1 MVAEPMELTDDLWN
15 KLSPHL
21 PEPQPRRADRRGRPW
36 RPNRPVLAGILWVL
50 TSGARWKD
58 LPRRPDFA
66 PYQTCHRR
74 FQAWCRDGTWEHL
87 LAILTEQLRDAGRLD
102 LAEAF
107 IDGTFA
113 PAKKGA
119 PKSVVRRKAKAR
131 S

>member
-1 MVAEPMELTDDLWN
+1 
-15 KLSPHL
+15 
-21 PEPQPRRADRRGRPW
+21 
-36 RPNRPVLAGILWVL
+36 VL
-50 TSGARWKD
+50 TSGAQWKD
-58 LPRRPDFA
+58 LPHRPDFA
-66 PYQTCHRR
+66 PHQTRHRR

-87 LAILTEQLRDAGRLD
+87 LAVLTEQILDAGRLD

-119 PKSVVRRKAKAR
+119 LRSVLRRKAKAR